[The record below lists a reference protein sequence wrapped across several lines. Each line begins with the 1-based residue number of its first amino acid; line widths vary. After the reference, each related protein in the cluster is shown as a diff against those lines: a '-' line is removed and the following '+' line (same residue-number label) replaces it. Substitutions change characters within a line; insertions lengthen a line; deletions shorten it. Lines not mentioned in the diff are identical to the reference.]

1 MLELKSYLGLL
12 TYYAKFLPNLA
23 TVLAPLY
30 TLLKSDEQWKWGRQQ
45 ERAFQES
52 KKLLLSSQL
61 LVHFDSTLEICL
73 ACDASAYGIGVV
85 LSHRMSDGTEKPVGF
100 ASRTLTT
107 AEKNYSQIEKEALA
121 CVYGVKKFHSYLFSH
136 SFTLQTDHEPLQT
149 LFNHS
154 TLTSDLEQNTAMGI
168 DTCLIRIHH

>member
-1 MLELKSYLGLL
+1 M
-12 TYYAKFLPNLA
+12 
-23 TVLAPLY
+23 
-30 TLLKSDEQWKWGRQQ
+30 
-45 ERAFQES
+45 
-52 KKLLLSSQL
+52 
-61 LVHFDSTLEICL
+61 
-73 ACDASAYGIGVV
+73 V
-85 LSHRMSDGTEKPVGF
+85 LSHRMSDGTEKPVGL

-154 TLTSDLEQNTAMGI
+154 KTLTSDLEQNTVMGI